1 MKPETRQGLA
11 AASAVVLVAGV
22 CLSSG
27 RSEED
32 SAKWNVPTREAERKN
47 PVPADEKSAAAG
59 KAVYA
64 KNCVLCHGPAGKGDG
79 PKGRDLQPQPTDLT
93 SSQVTAQSEG
103 ALYWKITTG
112 RRPMPS
118 FRKELSDEDRWHLV
132 NYIRSLGPAKQSGKK
147 P

>member
-1 MKPETRQGLA
+1 MKHETRHGLA

-27 RSEED
+27 RSDED
-32 SAKWNVPTREAERKN
+32 SAKWKAPIREAEKKN
-47 PVPADEKSAAAG
+47 PVPADERSATAG
-59 KAVYA
+59 KALFA
-64 KNCVLCHGPAGKGDG
+64 KTCASCHGPAGKGDG
-79 PKGRDLQPQPTDLT
+79 PKGRDLQPKPSDLT
-93 SSQVTAQSEG
+93 SPQVTAQSEG

-118 FRKELSDEDRWHLV
+118 FRKELPEEDRWHLV
-132 NYIRSLGPAKQSGKK
+132 NYIRSLGPGKQSEKK